1 MVLCTVGRWESAMH
15 PKGTRTRLE
24 GAMHR
29 IAGLVHSTIDGKKNR
44 SRWAGNDLMKFG
56 LWAQSGLLTLLWHS
70 QSLLNVGFENAE
82 NRFVTLN

>member
-1 MVLCTVGRWESAMH
+1 
-15 PKGTRTRLE
+15 
-24 GAMHR
+24 
-29 IAGLVHSTIDGKKNR
+29 
-44 SRWAGNDLMKFG
+44 MKFG